1 MDDDLIRRAG
11 VVVVD
16 YKEGA
21 KVRGN
26 RTCIEETILTINKV
40 EAGELISSQIADE
53 NIVELGHLLTHSQAN
68 QYATN
73 DELASRIRASGD
85 VTIFK
90 SVGVGVQDVAIAHAM
105 VDRAREKGVG
115 TVIDNYG
122 L

>member
-21 KVRGN
+21 KVCRS
-26 RTCIEETILTINKV
+26 RTWIETTGLTVNKA
-40 EAGELISSQIADE
+40 EAGELISSHIADG
-53 NIVELGHLLTHSQAN
+53 NIVELGHLVTHSQTS

-90 SVGVGVQDVAIAHAM
+90 SVGVGVQDVAIAHAV